1 MKSRPVRDRD
11 TAGPAGPGMRA
22 KGAYDTLI
30 LMAISSWQDDLRETI
45 RDPGALLDTVALTDQ
60 APALARRALRQ
71 FPLRVPPA
79 FTAEM
84 KAGDPEDPL
93 LRQVLPVAAED
104 RAVPGFNADP
114 LGEHRRQPAP
124 GLLYKY
130 HGRVLLVATGACA
143 IHCRYCFRRHFPY
156 ADSNPARE
164 VWRAA
169 LDVIRGDET
178 IREVILSG
186 GDPLTLSDD
195 ALARLIDL
203 LETVP
208 HLQRLRIHSR
218 MPVVVPDRITPALLA
233 LPARTRLQ
241 TVVVI
246 HANHAREIGEDAG
259 HSLAAL
265 RGTGLTLL
273 NQSVLLKG
281 VNDDVGALTDLSERL
296 FETGVLPYYLHML
309 DPVAGAAHF
318 RVDEARAQAIMK
330 ELRQRLPG
338 YLVPRL
344 VREEEGELAKTPL

>member
-1 MKSRPVRDRD
+1 MALLIETPSGTGRK
-11 TAGPAGPGMRA
+11 TAAGMRA

-30 LMAISSWQDDLRETI
+30 LMTISRWQNDLRETI
-45 RDPGALLDTVALTDQ
+45 RDPGVLLETVALTDN
-60 APALARRALRQ
+60 APTLAQRALHQ

-79 FTAEM
+79 FAAAITAD
-84 KAGDPEDPL
+84 DPGDPL

-104 RAVPGFNADP
+104 AAVPGFSADP
-114 LGEHRRQPAP
+114 LGEYRRQPAP

-130 HGRVLLVATGACA
+130 PGRILLVVTGACA

-156 ADSNPARE
+156 ADSNPVRE
-164 VWRAA
+164 DWRAA
-169 LDVIRGDET
+169 LDVIRSDKT
-178 IREVILSG
+178 ISEVILSG

-195 ALARLIDL
+195 ALAHLVDL
-203 LETVP
+203 LQAVP

-218 MPVVVPDRITPALLA
+218 MPVVVPARVTPALLA

-259 HSLAAL
+259 RALAAL

-281 VNDDVGALTDLSERL
+281 VNDDAGVLADLSERL
-296 FETGVLPYYLHML
+296 FAAGVLPYYLHML

-318 RVDEARAQAIMK
+318 RVDEARARSIMG
-330 ELRQRLPG
+330 ELRTRLPG

-344 VREEEGELAKTPL
+344 VREEEGELSKTPL